1 MKRLLPLLLLCAGC
15 VVDKQSYT
23 VKPDG
28 SYKVRISTTTFLVD
42 ASVAGMKSEWT
53 ADRSGMIYG
62 DSVTNVSTS
71 PSHETVEAITAG
83 VVRGVL
89 ESGLIK

>member
-1 MKRLLPLLLLCAGC
+1 MRRLIPLLFLCSGC

-23 VKPDG
+23 SRTDG
-28 SYKVRISTTTFLVD
+28 SYTVKISTTAFLVD